1 MIEINI
7 NEIKNNINS
16 LQTLIEQ
23 YEEIK
28 LNIFNNLKD
37 VCINWQDGNSLVFD
51 NKIFLEKQETEL
63 LIETIKAKKEV
74 FNFIYEKY
82 SDIGRKIRCNLNNKT
97 TLLNTIDNCYNQAIN
112 ILNEFNKIDR
122 SFYYTELNSIQNQK
136 EKIIT
141 VKNKIS
147 IIKTKTSKL
156 YSKIEIIEEEVKK
169 KIKEL
174 EEIKINSF
182 DYIES

>member
-82 SDIGRKIRCNLNNKT
+82 SDIGRKIRCNLNNKI
-97 TLLNTIDNCYNQAIN
+97 TLLNTIDNCYNQTIN

-147 IIKTKTSKL
+147 IIKTQTSKL